1 MFVFCYAC
9 CCFCRQP
16 MTVEKCHLAFVQMN
30 WYPAGY
36 MANFTP
42 QDVELAPVDFKRE
55 METYREQQAKGPLM
69 QRVR

>member
-1 MFVFCYAC
+1 
-9 CCFCRQP
+9 
-16 MTVEKCHLAFVQMN
+16 MTVEKCHLAFVQIN
-30 WYPAGY
+30 WYPAGH

-55 METYREQQAKGPLM
+55 MESYREEQAKGPLM